1 MKRKFKLLTSVASLC
16 VAVALMAFGVYAAAT
31 PEVKL
36 SGTVSFTAENV
47 IADVIVKVDGVVHD
61 TVELTAATPEDAQN
75 ADAVTITLNEGKL
88 TSAITIYVTSK
99 QADPITVAVTDNS
112 AGDQEDGLQ
121 CAKLAG
127 ATSVDAGAS
136 EVLVSTTTFTA
147 TLDGTKSGAAGT
159 VDITV
164 ALSK

>member
-36 SGTVSFTAENV
+36 SGTVSFTANNV
-47 IADVIVKVDGVVHD
+47 IADVIVKVDGAEHQK
-61 TVELTAATPEDAQN
+61 VELIATSPEVN
-75 ADAVTITLNEGKL
+75 NVNEITISLNESKL
-88 TSAITIYVTSK
+88 TSEITIYVTSK
-99 QADPITVAVTDNS
+99 QADPINVEVTDNS
-112 AGDQEDGLQ
+112 AGD
-121 CAKLAG
+121 AVKLLTYNKVVG
-127 ATSVDAGAS
+127 ATTVDAGAS
-136 EVLVSTTTFTA
+136 EILVHTGTFTA
-147 TLDGTKSGAAGT
+147 NLGTTKTGAAGS

>member
-36 SGTVSFTAENV
+36 SGTVSFTANNV
-47 IADVIVKVDGVVHD
+47 IADVIVKVDGTEHQ
-61 TVELTAATPEDAQN
+61 TVELTAGSPDVNNVN
-75 ADAVTITLNEGKL
+75 AITISLDEAKL
-88 TSAITIYVTSK
+88 ESVITIYVTSK

-112 AGDQEDGLQ
+112 AGDTEDGLTY
-121 CAKLAG
+121 APTAG
-127 ATSVDAGAS
+127 ATTVAAGAS
-136 EVLVSTTTFTA
+136 ETLVHTGTFTA
-147 TLDGTKSGAAGT
+147 TLDGTKSGAAGSI
-159 VDITV
+159 DITV